1 MRGDT
6 QPGMGGFGDAQGM
19 GGRPLVTSVVP
30 VVSAPG
36 RVFGRDGQARESATP
51 EGPELLRGLEAT
63 KRRLQGKQVDELER
77 LYERGKGGMGGGV
90 GAGGFF

>member
-1 MRGDT
+1 MASGHGRQASGDQRRAGDFRARSALGATVRRG
-6 QPGMGGFGDAQGM
+6 
-19 GGRPLVTSVVP
+19 
-30 VVSAPG
+30 
-36 RVFGRDGQARESATP
+36 SATP

>member
-1 MRGDT
+1 MG
-6 QPGMGGFGDAQGM
+6 GMGGTAAESGSASAAEGGDAI
-19 GGRPLVTSVVP
+19 
-30 VVSAPG
+30 SAPG
-36 RVFGRDGQARESATP
+36 RALGRDGQARESATP

-63 KRRLQGKQVDELER
+63 KRRLQGKQVDELQR